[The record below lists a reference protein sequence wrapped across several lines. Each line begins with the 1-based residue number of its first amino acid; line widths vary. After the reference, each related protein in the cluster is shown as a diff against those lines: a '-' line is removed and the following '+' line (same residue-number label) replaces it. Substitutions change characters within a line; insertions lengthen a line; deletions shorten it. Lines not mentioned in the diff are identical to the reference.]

1 MEYMAR
7 NEHLFVHLIIC
18 SFINAKATPN
28 EIIFAWFWT
37 KIGGFSAFCPKK
49 ACLSIQLK
57 AKNVKKRITC

>member
-1 MEYMAR
+1 MLKPPKSGNDVRHCDKFKGCKAKCR
-7 NEHLFVHLIIC
+7 NLWG
-18 SFINAKATPN
+18 
-28 EIIFAWFWT
+28 IFTWFWT